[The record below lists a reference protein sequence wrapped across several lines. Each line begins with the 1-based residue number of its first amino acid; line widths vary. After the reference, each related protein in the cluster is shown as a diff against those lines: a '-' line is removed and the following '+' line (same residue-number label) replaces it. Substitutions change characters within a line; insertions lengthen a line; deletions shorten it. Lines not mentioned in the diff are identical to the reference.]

1 MAKDNRTKTTA
12 QNSGNDKE
20 YKKHLC
26 VECKRCTPVT
36 TFHTLTVKDRKPT
49 MGRCPEFEY
58 CVLLS
63 QQACPKI
70 EL

>member
-1 MAKDNRTKTTA
+1 MAKNNRTTTTA
-12 QNSGNDKE
+12 AKNSGSKE
-20 YKKHLC
+20 YEKHVC
-26 VECKRCTPVT
+26 EECKLCTPVT
-36 TFHTLTVKDRKPT
+36 IFHTLTVKDRKPT
-49 MGRCPEFEY
+49 LGRCPEFEY